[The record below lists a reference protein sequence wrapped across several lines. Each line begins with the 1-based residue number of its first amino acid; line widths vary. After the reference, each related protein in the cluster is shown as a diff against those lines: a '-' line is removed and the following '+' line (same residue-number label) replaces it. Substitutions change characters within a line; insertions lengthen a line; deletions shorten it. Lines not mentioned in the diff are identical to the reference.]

1 MSIISKIKHILHPIQ
16 GEIWCLH
23 RVVAERSIFPSNREL
38 EITPDYLESL
48 IVKHQ
53 QSGYQFVSMDEIV
66 DDIHRCPLD
75 LRRKKRVNI
84 TFDDGFHDVYDN
96 AFPILRRHHI
106 PFTVYLVG
114 NFSEGASDIWWI
126 QLERYA
132 NGNVDWFEKTMK
144 DIYQSGKNMRDVMHE
159 KTESEPNMDLCREL
173 ALTWE
178 QLKEMVD
185 SGLCTIGAHSMTH
198 PGLTRISEEE
208 VRNELTESKRIIEEH
223 LPIRVE
229 HFSYPHSMEIPEIQA
244 MLKETG
250 YKTATMG
257 YGGKVRK
264 GDNLYKLNRRYI
276 IQKTS

>member
-1 MSIISKIKHILHPIQ
+1 MSITSKVKHILHPTQ

-23 RVVAERSIFPSNREL
+23 RVVAGRSIFPSNREL
-38 EITPDYLESL
+38 EITPDYLERW
-48 IVKHQ
+48 IVEHQ
-53 QSGYQFVSMDEIV
+53 QSGYQFVSLDEIA

-84 TFDDGFHDVYDN
+84 TFDDGFRDVYDN
-96 AFPILRRHHI
+96 AFPILKKYKV

-114 NFSEGASDIWWI
+114 DFPEGTSDIWWI

-132 NGNVDWFEKTMK
+132 NGDVEWFEKTK
-144 DIYQSGKNMRDVMHE
+144 REIYQSDRNMRDVMHE
-159 KTESEPNMDLCREL
+159 ITESEPDGNLCKDL
-173 ALTWE
+173 ALSWS
-178 QLKEMVD
+178 QLREMVG
-185 SGLCTIGAHSMTH
+185 SGLCTIGAHSLTH
-198 PGLTRISEEE
+198 PGLTRISAGE
-208 VRNELTESKRIIEEH
+208 VRDELMESKRLIEEH

-229 HFSYPHSMEIPEIQA
+229 HFSYPHSMESPEIQA

-276 IQKTS
+276 KQKTS